1 MKFQLARSRE
11 GNALRLNGLRST
23 LPSRGEG
30 PTLSS
35 VGHSLGGET
44 GVFLPIERGHAESL
58 QK

>member
-30 PTLSS
+30 PDAFERGALPW
-35 VGHSLGGET
+35 GET